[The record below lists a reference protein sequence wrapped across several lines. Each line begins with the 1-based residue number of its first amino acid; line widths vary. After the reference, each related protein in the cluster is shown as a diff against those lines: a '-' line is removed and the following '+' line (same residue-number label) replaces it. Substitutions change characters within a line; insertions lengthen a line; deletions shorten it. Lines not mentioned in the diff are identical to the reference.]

1 MTDNAP
7 SRILEMEKLVFDLS
21 REISQKQKAIAGLQ
35 KAEQQSDSQLQS
47 ALAKA
52 IDEELRA
59 VSKAEK
65 TKSHSQAELELRL
78 NRLKNRKTQLV
89 QKTVV
94 IKKLRG
100 QQEKI
105 KGKIEKLKS
114 FLQKNRQP
122 KPKIV
127 SGKKTVS
134 AKRVLP
140 VKVLAKPKP
149 VPIKPA
155 KRLKKIK
162 IKAKPKVLQKPK
174 KKVSLEKPGL
184 EGFSSDEPSS
194 LSGPSFLPVHRE
206 KKSKMKKPMATIP
219 FVPKPAAPAEEPVIS
234 EPESVPSQGLEEES
248 VSSPSLEEAKEAL
261 AKAVAETKEDL
272 AKAADETKED
282 SLHFSHSVFSL
293 DYPAWE
299 KSKNPDSSALVSVE
313 KDGFKLEVF
322 LDETNEFFS
331 LDESVDDFLKQ
342 NPDVTVGEKDR
353 VLEYFFVTY
362 TKTGLVEPVVSYSLF
377 AKKSGQIVR
386 VVFSGTQEQH
396 DSYNDEILKTF
407 KSFMLN

>member
-7 SRILEMEKLVFDLS
+7 SRIMEMEKQVFDLT
-21 REISQKQKAIAGLQ
+21 REISQKQKAIAILQ
-35 KAEQQSDSQLQS
+35 KAEQQSDAQLQS

-114 FLQKNRQP
+114 FLQKNRPP

-127 SGKKTVS
+127 SKKKIAA

-140 VKVLAKPKP
+140 VKGRGKPKP
-149 VPIKPA
+149 VLIKPA
-155 KRLKKIK
+155 KPLKKIK

-174 KKVSLEKPGL
+174 KKVSLARPKIG
-184 EGFSSDEPSS
+184 GFSINESS
-194 LSGPSFLPVHRE
+194 PLGGPSFVQTHRE
-206 KKSKMKKPMATIP
+206 KKPKPKKPMATIP
-219 FVPKPAAPAEEPVIS
+219 FIPKPVAPAEEPVIS
-234 EPESVPSQGLEEES
+234 EPKKA
-248 VSSPSLEEAKEAL
+248 SSLSLEEAKEAL

-272 AKAADETKED
+272 ADAVAETKEE

-299 KSKNPDSSALVSVE
+299 KSKNSDSSALVSVE

-331 LDESVDDFLKQ
+331 LDESVEEFLKQ
-342 NPDVTVGEKDR
+342 NPDVMVGEKDR

-362 TKTGLVEPVVSYSLF
+362 TKTGLVEPMVHYSLF
-377 AKKSGQIVR
+377 AKKAGQLIR

-407 KSFMLN
+407 KSFQLD